1 MCGDIFLRR
10 GDTWSFECALRDSAQ
25 DDTVSVYLDSNIAF
39 AAIRLVGFGQ
49 FFDVAKNT
57 HMDAMDNAV

>member
-1 MCGDIFLRR
+1 MVLRMR
-10 GDTWSFECALRDSAQ
+10 RYATPLRM
-25 DDTVSVYLDSNIAF
+25 TPHLFILIPTLAF